1 MKRSTRPVHRL
12 TPQLA
17 LMGGIMA
24 ISPMSV
30 DMYLPAFPAIAN
42 DLHATAAE
50 VSNTLAVFLLAMGV
64 GQLFTGPLADRY
76 GRRRPLLG
84 GLIGF
89 ALTAALCAVA
99 TNIGLFT
106 FARAL
111 AALSVCMT
119 SVCIRAMVR
128 DRYDPVEGA
137 RVMSKAQTGLGII
150 AGWGA
155 IFLGLSFYV
164 RRWFG
169 ARRWRTI
176 HRATILVWALAVIHT
191 LGAGTDATQFWMRA
205 ILLTTGVPIVF
216 LFLRRV
222 MPGEAKPARRT
233 RPAQPAQPAP
243 ESAGAPR

>member
-1 MKRSTRPVHRL
+1 
-12 TPQLA
+12 
-17 LMGGIMA
+17 MGGIMA

-30 DMYLPAFPAIAN
+30 DMYLPAFPAIAH
-42 DLHATAAE
+42 DLNATAAE

-64 GQLFTGPLADRY
+64 GQLFTGPIADRY

-99 TNIGLFT
+99 TDIGLFT

-137 RVMSKAQTGLGII
+137 RVMSIMMLVSGLGPVLGPL
-150 AGWGA
+150 AGSLILAVGPWRA
-155 IFLGLSFYV
+155 IFWVLTAAGFLFV
-164 RRWFG
+164 
-169 ARRWRTI
+169 
-176 HRATILVWALAVIHT
+176 
-191 LGAGTDATQFWMRA
+191 LGA
-205 ILLTTGVPIVF
+205 
-216 LFLRRV
+216 LR
-222 MPGEAKPARRT
+222 T
-233 RPAQPAQPAP
+233 LP
-243 ESAGAPR
+243 ESQPRTARSTLAPGAVARDYLVLLQWVLMSFIYRLCTQSVSHIAKVRTTH

>member
-1 MKRSTRPVHRL
+1 MIGPNPLEYGWWLASRSSGIV
-12 TPQLA
+12 A
-17 LMGGIMA
+17 L
-24 ISPMSV
+24 
-30 DMYLPAFPAIAN
+30 
-42 DLHATAAE
+42 
-50 VSNTLAVFLLAMGV
+50 LAVSISVIIGLMMANGLPRKPGAKRKLLAVHESTALAGLIAIVIHGV
-64 GQLFTGPLADRY
+64 T
-76 GRRRPLLG
+76 LLG
-84 GLIGF
+84 DSYLHPTITQI
-89 ALTAALCAVA
+89 A
-99 TNIGLFT
+99 IPFT
-106 FARAL
+106 ISYRPF
-111 AALSVCMT
+111 
-119 SVCIRAMVR
+119 
-128 DRYDPVEGA
+128 Y
-137 RVMSKAQTGLGII
+137 TGLGII